1 MPEEWS
7 PAHSLKEAAQ
17 VKSSAAGTLGSVG
30 SAVQRAREAVQSGDW
45 AKAAEEIA
53 RAEAGLAQAWRQTCA
68 ARDLRDS
75 AIRQMVS

>member
-1 MPEEWS
+1 ME
-7 PAHSLKEAAQ
+7 
-17 VKSSAAGTLGSVG
+17 SSASGTLGSVG